1 MSNGKKMLSLV
12 LATGFLTCCEASLTG
27 IQHVYAADAV
37 KQSADAE
44 KISHDKSP
52 ELDEKTLT
60 DFTLETITVEAKRPD
75 WEAKLSPGT
84 VTVIRPDDYKGEQKS
99 LPDLLKMVPGVH
111 VRELSGRGQYTTVTI
126 RGSTAA
132 QVGVFVD
139 GVLFNLGGDAAADVS
154 TIPVKNVERIEVY
167 RGYIPVRFG
176 GTYMG
181 GVINIVTKRPTDTN
195 VNVRLGKSSY
205 HGTRGGLQIDQP
217 LGKGTLMI
225 GINREQSK
233 GDFRYK
239 NHASFYNEPY
249 YRSNYESYKN
259 TLDNWER
266 NAINLYYDVGV
277 LDGTQKDYFLNSLE
291 HGEWDKMMESGEVAS
306 IIHSNY
312 EKEALQK
319 IDDNT
324 MTKEEYSVPEWEVW
338 EDEEK
343 YGHILEKWWG
353 TEEVIDN
360 TGNDELWEKYEN
372 AKGSGDFDAYLAFM
386 EELKQHKNQYA
397 ENLGK
402 DFLDYI
408 SHNGE
413 GYLGTKERVKWWK
426 KYYDLFKNHY
436 RYRMNNDYKNTDV
449 IVKWQDDKWT
459 AKFAWKEIDR
469 HLPTGLFSTSITDSQ
484 FVDTDILDWYMSKRK
499 QTLTSKEAL
508 LGRRDTIGNLE
519 WGWNINYTDQDKRYR
534 CENWEELYENDPYGM
549 YPHAPFRKWSAY
561 DSTRWGGAVDGTWK
575 MGNRHMLEFMINYSD
590 EHMKVAGSGVSD
602 IETTNGP
609 SYSNIGRYRTRYKQ
623 KLFNAQVQDTI
634 TLNKKGDLWLTPSI
648 RYNQAQT
655 FGSNGIAYDWMKKND
670 SPVLW
675 MFEPIDQTDNKVTW
689 QLALK
694 KQFSDRF
701 TLRGTCGT
709 YYRLLNL
716 YEIAGDGGGILPA
729 PLVGENVGGDV
740 HGLKF
745 PSPEKGRQYD
755 ITAIWNGKLWGADN
769 KTQLTWFWRKSDN
782 LLMLWRW
789 GYDYWSYDNGGKGL
803 NRGIELQTDFNWK
816 KFDFT
821 LGATYLNSHR
831 MIINNSPTG
840 GQYWYKAL
848 QPYTPEW
855 EGFARIAYRPDDRIT
870 VFGEVKHVGKMF
882 VYDNKIDP
890 WIQNSLTT
898 VNLGLK
904 YKFGNKFDFAA
915 GCNDIFNRSPKQAVV
930 ISKAY
935 GPYSYYN
942 TDYPLQGRTY
952 YVSMQY
958 KF

>member
-1 MSNGKKMLSLV
+1 M
-12 LATGFLTCCEASLTG
+12 
-27 IQHVYAADAV
+27 
-37 KQSADAE
+37 
-44 KISHDKSP
+44 
-52 ELDEKTLT
+52 
-60 DFTLETITVEAKRPD
+60 
-75 WEAKLSPGT
+75 
-84 VTVIRPDDYKGEQKS
+84 
-99 LPDLLKMVPGVH
+99 
-111 VRELSGRGQYTTVTI
+111 
-126 RGSTAA
+126 
-132 QVGVFVD
+132 
-139 GVLFNLGGDAAADVS
+139 
-154 TIPVKNVERIEVY
+154 
-167 RGYIPVRFG
+167 
-176 GTYMG
+176 
-181 GVINIVTKRPTDTN
+181 
-195 VNVRLGKSSY
+195 
-205 HGTRGGLQIDQP
+205 
-217 LGKGTLMI
+217 
-225 GINREQSK
+225 
-233 GDFRYK
+233 
-239 NHASFYNEPY
+239 
-249 YRSNYESYKN
+249 
-259 TLDNWER
+259 
-266 NAINLYYDVGV
+266 
-277 LDGTQKDYFLNSLE
+277 
-291 HGEWDKMMESGEVAS
+291 
-306 IIHSNY
+306 
-312 EKEALQK
+312 
-319 IDDNT
+319 
-324 MTKEEYSVPEWEVW
+324 
-338 EDEEK
+338 
-343 YGHILEKWWG
+343 
-353 TEEVIDN
+353 
-360 TGNDELWEKYEN
+360 
-372 AKGSGDFDAYLAFM
+372 
-386 EELKQHKNQYA
+386 
-397 ENLGK
+397 
-402 DFLDYI
+402 
-408 SHNGE
+408 
-413 GYLGTKERVKWWK
+413 
-426 KYYDLFKNHY
+426 
-436 RYRMNNDYKNTDV
+436 
-449 IVKWQDDKWT
+449 
-459 AKFAWKEIDR
+459 
-469 HLPTGLFSTSITDSQ
+469 
-484 FVDTDILDWYMSKRK
+484 
-499 QTLTSKEAL
+499 
-508 LGRRDTIGNLE
+508 
-519 WGWNINYTDQDKRYR
+519 
-534 CENWEELYENDPYGM
+534 
-549 YPHAPFRKWSAY
+549 
-561 DSTRWGGAVDGTWK
+561 
-575 MGNRHMLEFMINYSD
+575 
-590 EHMKVAGSGVSD
+590 
-602 IETTNGP
+602 
-609 SYSNIGRYRTRYKQ
+609 
-623 KLFNAQVQDTI
+623 FNAQVQDTI